1 MQMKK
6 SDSKSWLTS
15 TPFSQPT
22 SGSPR
27 RASSLSR
34 AEVLRKLRMV
44 LTPLL
49 LTLWFLSLLTLS
61 LLVMSLKL
69 LAQYAVAMWR
79 AAGSLT
85 ARVLRLFDPTFEPWK
100 PSENPL
106 QKTRG
111 EELRLIQ
118 SLWQRSERYLDAC
131 SNCPTSTHCPC
142 SAKTK

>member
-1 MQMKK
+1 MKK

-15 TPFSQPT
+15 IPWLQPT

-27 RASSLSR
+27 KASSLSR
-34 AEVLRKLRMV
+34 AEVLKKLRTV

-49 LTLWFLSLLTLS
+49 LTAWFLSLLTLS

-69 LAQYAVAMWR
+69 LALYAVAMWKAAAKLTGR
-79 AAGSLT
+79 A
-85 ARVLRLFDPTFEPWK
+85 LRLLDPTFEPWK

-111 EELRLIQ
+111 EELKLIQ
-118 SLWQRSERYLDAC
+118 SLWLRSERYLDAP
-131 SNCPTSTHCPC
+131 SNCQISTPC
-142 SAKTK
+142 RCSEKTK